1 MKHSITIPLQLGYNL
16 VSFSAKSIAI
26 FKISKYNRFTLF
38 LRHFLFWKMFFQKW
52 KNFHTTKDSKGGD
65 AYFSYFVW
73 KEAMLHMRSSRL
85 ENPKKKII
93 ENTQENLLCIL
104 KLLLEILKLKFIL
117 KIIELLEK

>member
-1 MKHSITIPLQLGYNL
+1 
-16 VSFSAKSIAI
+16 
-26 FKISKYNRFTLF
+26 
-38 LRHFLFWKMFFQKW
+38 
-52 KNFHTTKDSKGGD
+52 
-65 AYFSYFVW
+65 
-73 KEAMLHMRSSRL
+73 MLHMRSSRL